1 MARSPRKSANKP
13 AKPAHRGHAR
23 AKTNIWY
30 PVFLAEVAASMNVR
44 RACEKAEV
52 DSTTVYDRRESD
64 KAFAAAWDE
73 ALTRACDK
81 AEAELYRRA
90 VEGVEKPVTVAGNR
104 EVITEYSNDLLMFM
118 LRAHRP
124 KLYREKQE
132 ITGKD
137 GGPVTIRV
145 VYDEPK
151 EEPNAQSR

>member
-1 MARSPRKSANKP
+1 MARSGKSEKSTQ
-13 AKPAHRGHAR
+13 RGHAR
-23 AKTNIWY
+23 ARTNVWY
-30 PVFLAEVAASMNVR
+30 PIFLAEIAESMNVR
-44 RACEKAEV
+44 QGCEAANIDPGTAYARREV
-52 DSTTVYDRRESD
+52 DE
-64 KAFAAAWDE
+64 AFAAAWD
-73 ALTRACDK
+73 AAIQLACDK

-90 VEGVEKPVTVAGNR
+90 VEGTDKPVTIAQQR
-104 EVITEYSNDLLMFM
+104 EVIKEYSNDLLMFM

-151 EEPNAQSR
+151 EEPNAESR